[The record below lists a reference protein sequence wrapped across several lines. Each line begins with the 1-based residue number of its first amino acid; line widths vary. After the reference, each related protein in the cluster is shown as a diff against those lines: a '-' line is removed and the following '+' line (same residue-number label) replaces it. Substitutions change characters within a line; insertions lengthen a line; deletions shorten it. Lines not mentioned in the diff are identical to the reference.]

1 MALRQGKEHRAYI
14 EIKKEIHIHTQK
26 LKLYFILIIPNSLK
40 IPNNGNFFNNQI
52 MFFFYLEAI
61 FSSTVH
67 SERDESHARLVL
79 LCFHISLLIPV
90 Q

>member
-1 MALRQGKEHRAYI
+1 MAI
-14 EIKKEIHIHTQK
+14 
-26 LKLYFILIIPNSLK
+26 
-40 IPNNGNFFNNQI
+40 FFNNQI

-67 SERDESHARLVL
+67 SEHDESHARLVL
-79 LCFHISLLIPV
+79 LSFHISLLSSF